1 MSVARCRTT
10 SADFAACRKRSQGNQ
25 TTNLLFSDHENVFEL
40 VGGLYRCRCVW
51 RCRGSNGDDGTVPG
65 AFRHSNLREGDSVT
79 EFKSTY
85 FVFDN
90 SVQPFPGFIKR
101 PVEKWNGFNVA
112 YFNFEQWQGILKF
125 FEGLEET
132 HSELHSEL
140 KEQKPQTSGLY
151 CLGAGFCISEVVSME
166 KIATYFVGDLFEMMD
181 DENRIVFNS
190 VVCPNLKNNSIEV
203 FVSDDA
209 DEILLYQRSNGDT
222 SAGYIERLHGGKYF
236 LMLENQGFIS
246 DDLQALEQKLF
257 AWV

>member
-1 MSVARCRTT
+1 M
-10 SADFAACRKRSQGNQ
+10 
-25 TTNLLFSDHENVFEL
+25 
-40 VGGLYRCRCVW
+40 
-51 RCRGSNGDDGTVPG
+51 
-65 AFRHSNLREGDSVT
+65 T

-90 SVQPFPGFIKR
+90 SVQPFPGFIKK
-101 PVEKWNGFNVA
+101 PVEKWNGFDVA

-132 HSELHSEL
+132 HPKLHSEL
-140 KEQKPQTSGLY
+140 KEQKPQASGLY
-151 CLGAGFCISEVVSME
+151 CLGAGFCISEVASME

-190 VVCPNLKNNSIEV
+190 VVCPSLKNNSIEV

-209 DEILLYQRSNGDT
+209 DEILLYQRSNGDI
-222 SAGYIERLHGGKYF
+222 SGGYIERLHSGKYF